1 LASTITNYS
10 NLIDINFPVPG
21 ADNDLQKF
29 RDNFSNIKTS
39 LEIAN
44 REINAVKTNGVF
56 LTDNNNFNNNTITNA
71 TIVNCNIILKGYTS
85 S

>member
-1 LASTITNYS
+1 MASTITNYS
-10 NLIDINFPVPG
+10 NLIDINFPVQG

-39 LEIAN
+39 LEIAD